1 MKYEKVKNILT
12 MENLENNIIRIEE
25 YVEMG
30 KMNVSSINNKEIF
43 WQYIRKYGD
52 DDCRYAHREGTEKRN
67 ANAILIDGYLSN
79 IQNECGDINVNFEVK
94 I

>member
-1 MKYEKVKNILT
+1 MKYEKIKNILT

-25 YVEMG
+25 YIEMG

-52 DDCRYAHREGTEKRN
+52 GDYRHTHREGIEKGN